1 MRILIAEDEP
11 DLYRLLE
18 KKLTKEG
25 YAVDAVRDGAEAWDY
40 LRAPGA
46 DYDAAVLDIMMPCC
60 DGITLVRRMRR
71 TM

>member
-25 YAVDAVRDGAEAWDY
+25 YAVDAVRDGAEAWDC
-40 LRAPGA
+40 LRAPETSFG
-46 DYDAAVLDIMMPCC
+46 
-60 DGITLVRRMRR
+60 
-71 TM
+71 